1 MLTVNGV
8 SKYLGNRELFRGVS
22 LHVHPGDRIGLIG
35 PNGAGKSTLFQI
47 LLGAVEPDSGSL
59 AKTRGLRIGHLPQEM
74 VPARGK
80 SVLDRATD
88 VHEEAQELRA
98 ELESIQLEMGRE
110 KDPRVLTTLAANHA
124 LALERVE
131 HLVGYDFEA
140 RAEKILEGLGF
151 RTSQFGIAVSEL
163 SGGWVMRLELARLL
177 LSEPDL
183 LLLDEP
189 TNHLDLECLLW
200 LEDYLLNSSSA
211 FILVS
216 HDRAF
221 LNSTIQRMIEIERG
235 ALFEYAGSYDFYLE
249 EKAKRMEVRLATYKN
264 QQDRIR
270 QIERFIDRNR
280 YDKKTAG
287 QAQSR
292 IKMLERMQKVQAPVV
307 ESQIHFSF
315 PPPARS
321 GKRVIELRDIGK
333 SYGDTKVYSGIDLVI
348 ERGDKIA
355 FLGPNGAGKSTLLKI
370 LAGVVQPSSGELS
383 AGFHTTAGYYAQH
396 QWEQLNPDAT
406 VFEEALG
413 VCGDMLQTQLR
424 GLLGA
429 FLFHGEDV
437 LKKTAV
443 LSGGEKARLVLCKLL
458 LQRPNF
464 LLLDEPTN
472 HLDIAS
478 RVVLEKALGEFSG
491 TICFISHDRRFINA
505 VANKILVVESG
516 EIHIFPGN
524 YDDYQQIWKTR
535 LAGPTKNEKEKPDG
549 NGAGSKART
558 VQKRAEAEWRNELFR
573 AKKPVQDRIESIE
586 RDLDSCH
593 AELEGLRER
602 LADAQT
608 YRQGG
613 LAVEI
618 QSQYREVQDRI
629 HELTGRWEEKVLELE
644 QIEQNFRS
652 RERGLGGQG
661 VGGAGE
667 QEAKRR

>member
-1 MLTVNGV
+1 MLTVNDV
-8 SKYLGNRELFRGVS
+8 WKYLGKRELFQGVS
-22 LHVHPGDRIGLIG
+22 LHVHPGRRIGLIG
-35 PNGAGKSTLFQI
+35 ANGSGKSTLFQI
-47 LLGAVEPDSGSL
+47 LLGVIEPDSGTI

-74 VPARGK
+74 VPAAGK
-80 SVLDRATD
+80 SVLARATD
-88 VHEEAQELRA
+88 VHEDAQELRA
-98 ELESIQLEMGRE
+98 ELESIQLELDRE
-110 KDPRVLTTLAANHA
+110 KDPLVLSSLAGKHA
-124 LALERVE
+124 RALERIE

-151 RTSQFGIAVSEL
+151 RSSQFGTAVSEL

-200 LEDYLLNSSSA
+200 LEDYLLNCSSA

-221 LNSTIQRMIEIERG
+221 LNRTIQRIIEIERG
-235 ALFEYAGSYDFYLE
+235 DLHEYAGNYDFYLE

-270 QIERFIDRNR
+270 QLERFIDRNR

-292 IKMLERMQKVQAPVV
+292 IKTLERMEKVEAPVA

-315 PPPARS
+315 PEPVRS
-321 GKRVIELRDIGK
+321 GKRVIELRDVSK
-333 SYGDTKVYSGIDLVI
+333 SYGDTKVYNGIDLVI

-370 LAGVVQPSSGELS
+370 LAGVVPPGSGERS
-383 AGFHTTAGYYAQH
+383 AGFHTTVGYYAQH
-396 QWEQLNPDAT
+396 QWEQLNGDAT

-429 FLFHGEDV
+429 FLFRGEDV

-458 LQRPNF
+458 LQRANF

-472 HLDIAS
+472 HLDISS
-478 RVVLEKALGEFSG
+478 RVVLEKALGDFPG
-491 TICFISHDRRFINA
+491 TICFISHDRRFING
-505 VANKILVVESG
+505 VANKVLVVKSG
-516 EIHIFPGN
+516 EIHVFPGN
-524 YDDYQQIWKTR
+524 YDDFQRIWKTR
-535 LAGPTKNEKEKPDG
+535 LDLPPQNAAKGKTEG
-549 NGAGSKART
+549 NGSGAKART
-558 VQKRAEAEWRNELFR
+558 VQKRAEAEWRKELFR
-573 AKKPVQDRIESIE
+573 ARKPVQDRIESIE
-586 RDLDSCH
+586 RDLDACH
-593 AELEGLRER
+593 AELERLRER
-602 LADAQT
+602 LADTET
-608 YRQGG
+608 YRQGRV
-613 LAVEI
+613 AVEI
-618 QSQYREVQDRI
+618 QSQYRQAQDTI
-629 HELTGRWEEKVLELE
+629 HELTGQWEAKVLELE
-644 QIEQNFRS
+644 EIEEKFGS
-652 RERGLGGQG
+652 GER
-661 VGGAGE
+661 
-667 QEAKRR
+667 KSFKF

>member
-1 MLTVNGV
+1 MLLTVNGV
-8 SKYLGNRELFRGVS
+8 SKYLGKRELLREVC
-22 LHVHPGDRIGLIG
+22 LHVHPGERIGLIG
-35 PNGAGKSTLFQI
+35 LNGAGKSTLFQI
-47 LLGAVEPDSGSL
+47 LLGTVEPDAGSL

-80 SVLDRATD
+80 SVLARATD
-88 VHEEAQELRA
+88 VHEEAQKLRA
-98 ELESIQLEMGRE
+98 ELESIQLELNTE
-110 KDPRVLTTLAANHA
+110 KDPRVLTTLAARHA
-124 LALERVE
+124 TALERVE

-140 RAEKILEGLGF
+140 RAEKILDGLGF
-151 RTSQFGIAVSEL
+151 RSSQFGMAVTEL

-200 LEDYLLNSSSA
+200 LEDYLLNCSSA

-221 LNSTIQRMIEIERG
+221 LNGTVQRIVEIEQG

-270 QIERFIDRNR
+270 QLERFIDRNR

-292 IKMLERMQKVQAPVV
+292 IKMLERMEKVEAPVV

-321 GKRVIELRDIGK
+321 GKRVVELRNVGK
-333 SYGDTKVYSGIDLVI
+333 SYGQTIVYSGIDLVV

-370 LAGVVQPSSGELS
+370 LAGVVQPSSGDLS

-478 RVVLEKALGEFSG
+478 RVVMEKALGEFSG
-491 TICFISHDRRFINA
+491 TICFISHDRRFINS
-505 VANKILVVESG
+505 VANKILVVKSG
-516 EIHIFPGN
+516 EILIFPGN
-524 YDDYQQIWKTR
+524 YDDYRLIWKAR
-535 LAGPTKNEKEKPDG
+535 LEGPPENAKENPEG
-549 NGAGSKART
+549 NGTGAKARS
-558 VQKRAEAEWRNELFR
+558 VQKRVEAEWRNELFR
-573 AKKPVQDRIESIE
+573 AKKPVQDQIERIEQ
-586 RDLDSCH
+586 DLDSCH
-593 AELEGLRER
+593 GELESIRER
-602 LADAQT
+602 LADTET
-608 YRQGG
+608 YRQGR

-618 QSQYREVQDRI
+618 QSQYRDVQNRI
-629 HELTGRWEEKVLELE
+629 DELTGRWEEKVLELE
-644 QIEQNFRS
+644 QIEEDFRS
-652 RERGLGGQG
+652 REKR
-661 VGGAGE
+661 
-667 QEAKRR
+667 AKEGTNEK

>member
-1 MLTVNGV
+1 MLAVNEV
-8 SKYLGNRELFRGVS
+8 SKYLGKRELFRKVS
-22 LHVHPGDRIGLIG
+22 LHIHPGERIGLIG
-35 PNGAGKSTLFQI
+35 ANGSGKSTLFEI
-47 LLGAVEPDSGSL
+47 LLGSIEPDSGNVTR
-59 AKTRGLRIGHLPQEM
+59 TRGLRIGHLPQEV

-80 SVLDRATD
+80 SVLARATD
-88 VHEEAQELRA
+88 VHEEAQELRT
-98 ELESIQLEMGRE
+98 ELESIQRDLDSETDRELLTSLATRQAIVLE
-110 KDPRVLTTLAANHA
+110 K
-124 LALERVE
+124 VE

-151 RTSQFGIAVSEL
+151 RTDQFGIPVSDL
-163 SGGWVMRLELARLL
+163 SGGWVMRLELGRLL
-177 LSEPDL
+177 LSEPEL

-189 TNHLDLECLLW
+189 TNHLDLESLLW
-200 LEDYLLNSSSA
+200 LEDYLLDCSSA
-211 FILVS
+211 FMVVS

-221 LNSTIQRMIEIERG
+221 LNKTIERIIEIQQG
-235 ALFEYAGSYDFYLE
+235 VLQEYAGGYDFYLE
-249 EKAKRMEVRLATYKN
+249 EKAKRMEVSLATYKN

-270 QIERFIDRNR
+270 QLERFIDRNR

-292 IKMLERMQKVQAPVV
+292 IKMLEKMDKVEAPAV

-321 GKRVIELRDIGK
+321 GKRVIELRKAGK
-333 SYGDTKVYSGIDLVI
+333 SYGETNVYSGIDLII

-355 FLGPNGAGKSTLLKI
+355 FLGPNGAGKSTLLKM
-370 LAGVVQPSSGELS
+370 LAGVIEPSSGVRS

-396 QWEQLNPDAT
+396 LWEQLNPDAT
-406 VFEEALG
+406 VFEEALC

-472 HLDIAS
+472 HLDISS
-478 RVVLEKALGEFSG
+478 RVVVEKALGEFPG

-505 VANKILVVESG
+505 VANKILVVKSG
-516 EIHIFPGN
+516 EIHVFPGN
-524 YDDYQQIWKTR
+524 YDDYQQIWKAR
-535 LAGPTKNEKEKPDG
+535 LEGARQGADEKPQRESSG
-549 NGAGSKART
+549 QRSRT
-558 VQKRAEAEWRNELFR
+558 AQKRAEAEWRNELFR
-573 AKKPVQDRIESIE
+573 AKKPVQDLIESIE
-586 RDLDSCH
+586 RDLDACH
-593 AELEGLRER
+593 AELERLRGM
-602 LADAQT
+602 LADAET
-608 YRQGG
+608 YRQGS

-618 QSQYREVQDRI
+618 LSRYREAQARI
-629 HELTGRWEEKVLELE
+629 DELGGQWEAKVLELE
-644 QIEQNFRS
+644 QIEGDYRS
-652 RERGLGGQG
+652 RWTFTG
-661 VGGAGE
+661 
-667 QEAKRR
+667 